1 MQRSRQAPKFI
12 RELEAGGRRNS
23 KVDTFK
29 FPFQV
34 PSSHD
39 VTQNNGE
46 GSDLSRA
53 ALSQPETFYK
63 SKTGPVVLSVW
74 VNPSK

>member
-1 MQRSRQAPKFI
+1 M
-12 RELEAGGRRNS
+12 
-23 KVDTFK
+23 DTFK

-46 GSDLSRA
+46 RSNLSRITRRT
-53 ALSQPETFYK
+53 LR
-63 SKTGPVVLSVW
+63 TGNVLQIEDGARGFIGAGQSE
-74 VNPSK
+74 